1 MTKTQT
7 SINFYGVVYHASH
20 LNSAAFFTTN
30 RRQPCKL
37 FPEITLYFGQF
48 TIVLTFKF

>member
-1 MTKTQT
+1 MTKTHT
-7 SINFYGVVYHASH
+7 SIYGVVYQASH
-20 LNSAAFFTTN
+20 FNSAAFFTTN

-48 TIVLTFKF
+48 MIVLTDKF